1 MPSPWHDSVNEL
13 IELDPEIAI
22 TILRDFLGEPL
33 KPDLAAHLAPPRFND
48 RPSTDFDCD
57 TVVIAGPHR
66 DPEHGI
72 VIEAQ
77 RQKGTEKREQLA
89 RYAAE
94 LWLLLRCPVD
104 VLVIC
109 PDEDVCAF
117 YAEPVV
123 TTLRGFI
130 HTARPLHPGLVP
142 VITDP
147 GQMAANPSTA
157 VIVLAVHG
165 DEPGVADAFF
175 HGMNRLGDPGELY
188 NEIGIGLAQGQAKRR
203 LEALMALKT
212 IPRHS
217 EWALKHY
224 ANGEAA
230 GKASTILLVLES
242 RGLTVTDEQRTD
254 ITTCTDLAQLDDW
267 AKLAATVRSTE
278 ELFQ

>member
-33 KPDLAAHLAPPRFND
+33 KPDLSAYVAPPRFND

-57 TVVIAGPHR
+57 TVVIAGPQR

-77 RQKGTEKREQLA
+77 QQKSREKREQLA

-104 VLVIC
+104 VVVIC

-130 HTARPLHPGLVP
+130 HTARPLRPGLVP

-157 VIVLAVHG
+157 VMVLAVHG

-175 HGMNRLGDPGELY
+175 HGMSRLGDPGELY
-188 NEIGIGLAQGQAKRR
+188 NEIGNRRGPGPSQAPFGG
-203 LEALMALKT
+203 T
-212 IPRHS
+212 H
-217 EWALKHY
+217 
-224 ANGEAA
+224 G
-230 GKASTILLVLES
+230 T
-242 RGLTVTDEQRTD
+242 Q
-254 ITTCTDLAQLDDW
+254 DDPP
-267 AKLAATVRSTE
+267 A
-278 ELFQ
+278 